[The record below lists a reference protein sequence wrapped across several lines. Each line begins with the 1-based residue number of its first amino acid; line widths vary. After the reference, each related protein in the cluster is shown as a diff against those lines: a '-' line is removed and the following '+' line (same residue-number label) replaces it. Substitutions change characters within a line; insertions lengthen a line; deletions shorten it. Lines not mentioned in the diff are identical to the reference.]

1 VLPRPRSVTEWSER
15 WQPPER
21 LPGQV
26 EARLLAAGAPVK
38 RGGHF
43 DRWDLEVRAGP
54 LGRAR
59 LRAAVEEHGAG
70 RQLIRYRIWPVLP
83 LGAPLVA
90 GVLVGMAVIAAFA
103 APVAAAASLA
113 VALLLSAR
121 SLYDAARAVGELMDA
136 AIPQAGVATST

>member
-1 VLPRPRSVTEWSER
+1 VTEWSEH
-15 WQPPER
+15 WQPPEE

-26 EARLLAAGAPVK
+26 EAKLLAAGAPVE

-83 LGAPLVA
+83 GARLA
-90 GVLVGMAVIAAFA
+90 AATLVGAAGIAAFA
-103 APVAAAASLA
+103 APLAAAACLA
-113 VALLLSAR
+113 ATLLLSAR
-121 SLYDAARAVGELMDA
+121 SLYDASRAVGELMDA
-136 AIPQAGVATST
+136 ATPSSGATIPR